1 MHCYFSTCTAC
12 HWLIVDFMSTVVV
25 EAVLLVRD
33 DEGEDASNNEP
44 TAPRVRVLPPQLLL
58 KWPKEASF
66 CQLLTHLVPTTRS
79 NEENKGG

>member
-1 MHCYFSTCTAC
+1 
-12 HWLIVDFMSTVVV
+12 
-25 EAVLLVRD
+25 VRD

-44 TAPRVRVLPPQLLL
+44 TAQRVRVLPPQLLL

-66 CQLLTHLVPTTRS
+66 CQLLTQLVPTTRS